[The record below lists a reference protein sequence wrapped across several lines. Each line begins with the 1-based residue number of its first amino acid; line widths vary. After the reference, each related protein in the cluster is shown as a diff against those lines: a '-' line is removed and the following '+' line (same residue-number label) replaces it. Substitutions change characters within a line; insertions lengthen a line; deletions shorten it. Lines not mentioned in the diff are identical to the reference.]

1 MGTARISAFILQC
14 ADCVRRS
21 QALSYMTH
29 IYISLYIYLY
39 LSTSLA
45 IHIDGCLLAYN
56 TVVAAC
62 EGLGLA
68 RVVAPVFIC
77 NPSGF
82 PTYLA
87 HGSRLQELALEYLYE
102 ADVPTFLIQFIQ
114 SKKLGRTLPVLPMA
128 SAQKTASVLV
138 VWGLSGCREHFWGI
152 RNTGEYSISVV
163 LLSQRIAAP
172 ISDWSS
178 HLAESSPSRGVQG
191 QVAWRHR
198 GIASV

>member
-1 MGTARISAFILQC
+1 MRITTHLCLGSNLIPLAQWEQPESQPFVLQC

-21 QALSYMTH
+21 QALSY
-29 IYISLYIYLY
+29 IYIYIYIY
-39 LSTSLA
+39 LSTSLSLS

-56 TVVAAC
+56 NTVVAGC

-128 SAQKTASVLV
+128 SAQKTALVLV
-138 VWGLSGCREHFWGI
+138 VWGLSGCQEDFFLGI
-152 RNTGEYSISVV
+152 RNADEYSISVV

-172 ISDWSS
+172 CSTHEEQSIDK
-178 HLAESSPSRGVQG
+178 
-191 QVAWRHR
+191 
-198 GIASV
+198 

>member
-1 MGTARISAFILQC
+1 MRITTHLCLGSNLIPLARWEQPESQPSFFSALIAFEGVKHYHISHTH
-14 ADCVRRS
+14 
-21 QALSYMTH
+21 TH
-29 IYISLYIYLY
+29 IYISLSLYISIYLP
-39 LSTSLA
+39 LSLS

-138 VWGLSGCREHFWGI
+138 VWGLSGCREDFWGI
-152 RNTGEYSISVV
+152 RNTGEY
-163 LLSQRIAAP
+163 R
-172 ISDWSS
+172 
-178 HLAESSPSRGVQG
+178 
-191 QVAWRHR
+191 
-198 GIASV
+198 